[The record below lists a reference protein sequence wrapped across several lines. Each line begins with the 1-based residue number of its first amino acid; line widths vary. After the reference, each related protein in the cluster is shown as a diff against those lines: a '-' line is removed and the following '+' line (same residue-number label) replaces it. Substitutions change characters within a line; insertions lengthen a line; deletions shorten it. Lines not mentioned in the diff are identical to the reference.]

1 MDKKE
6 LLLEYLKINIGP
18 ILEDIL
24 FGSDIEDSVILLSNI
39 SRDELTGHYEGINY
53 VPPKWFD
60 ELKNKKIL
68 VIDNIDLMDKEEQIK
83 FIEIIKYRKIS
94 TFEID
99 KDIRII
105 VTAKNINKNTIN
117 SEIYSLSINI

>member
-24 FGSDIEDSVILLSNI
+24 FGSDIEDAVILPSNI
-39 SRDELTGHYEGINY
+39 SRDELRGYYEGVNY

-60 ELKNKKIL
+60 ELKKKKIL
-68 VIDNIDLMDKEEQIK
+68 VIDNIDLIDKEEQIK
-83 FIEIIKYRKIS
+83 FIEILKYRKIS